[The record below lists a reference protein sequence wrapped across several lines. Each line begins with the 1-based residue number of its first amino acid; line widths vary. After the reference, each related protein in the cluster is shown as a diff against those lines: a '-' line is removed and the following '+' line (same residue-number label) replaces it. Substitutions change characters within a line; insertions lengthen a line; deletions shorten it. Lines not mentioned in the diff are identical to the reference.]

1 MSHAIQ
7 RDLRTLITQ
16 GGTTSRD
23 DYTPSEVELYVK
35 SLIVSF
41 TGTWEYSR
49 LTAQTHLYRD
59 VRWDQSGIEEF
70 RLALEQ
76 LFGITLAPIPF
87 LCARTVADVC
97 DQVHRRLVREGRV
110 FGGPPA
116 A

>member
-1 MSHAIQ
+1 MSHAIH
-7 RDLRTLITQ
+7 RDLRTLIER

-49 LTAQTHLYRD
+49 LTVQTHLYRD
-59 VRWDQSGIEEF
+59 VRWTQASIEQF
-70 RLALEQ
+70 RLALEE
-76 LFGITLAPIPF
+76 LFGVPLAPIPF

-97 DQVHRRLVREGRV
+97 DQVHRRLVREGRA

>member
-7 RDLRTLITQ
+7 RDLRTLIHQ
-16 GGTTSRD
+16 GATTSRD
-23 DYTPSEVELYVK
+23 DYTRPEIELYVK
-35 SLIVSF
+35 SLIVAF

-49 LTAQTHLYRD
+49 LTTQTHLYRD
-59 VRWDQSGIEEF
+59 VRWDQSGIEQY
-70 RLALEQ
+70 RQALEE

-97 DQVHRRLVREGRV
+97 DQVLRCLLREGRAY
-110 FGGPPA
+110 GGPPA